1 MSDER
6 PICGNC
12 RWWDN
17 SCQSRAIDGESGMCR
32 ATLPTIDERDGTA
45 RWPFTEDVDWCAH
58 FSYPPREQWP
68 SPEYFDALK
77 NFGSP
82 APTSDVHEPSDD

>member
-6 PICGNC
+6 AICGNC

-17 SCQSRAIDGESGMCR
+17 SCQSGVIEGESGMCR

-45 RWPFTEDVDWCAH
+45 RWPFTEDVDWCAC
-58 FSYPPREQWP
+58 FAYPPRQQQ
-68 SPEYFDALK
+68 
-77 NFGSP
+77 
-82 APTSDVHEPSDD
+82 EPSDG